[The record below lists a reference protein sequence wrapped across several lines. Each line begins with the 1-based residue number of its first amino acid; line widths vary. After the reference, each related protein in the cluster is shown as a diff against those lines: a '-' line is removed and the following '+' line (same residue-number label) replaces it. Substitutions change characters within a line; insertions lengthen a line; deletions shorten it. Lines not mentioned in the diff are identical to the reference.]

1 MRAFKLIDQQT
12 MEKYAKLVLQKG
24 VNLQEGQPLLIN
36 APLEGATFTK
46 IIVRQAYEMGAKDV
60 HVNWSDDELT
70 LLKYKYAPEEVLA
83 HFPEWRVMLNESY
96 AKDDAALIS
105 IHATNPDLLKD
116 IDPKRISMANQA
128 AAEAMANFQQYVM
141 NDKVTWT
148 VISIPTGDWA
158 QKIFPDLSREKAI
171 KRLWEEIVKIVRV
184 DQDDPIAAWD
194 QHNATLE
201 RAKNV
206 LNDKAYTKLIFKAP
220 GTNLEIGLP
229 KGHLWHGGAAVSEK
243 GTVFNPNMPTE
254 EVFTA
259 PHKYEVN
266 GTVSSTMPLNHGGTL
281 IDEFTLTFKDGQVVD
296 FSAKQGE
303 EALKHL
309 LNTDEGAKRLG
320 EVALVPKESPISQAG
335 TIFYNTLFDEN
346 ASCHVALGKA
356 YPTNVEGGAKL
367 NRDEL
372 DEIGINDSLIHV
384 DFMIG
389 SDELDIDG
397 VKADGTI
404 EPVFRQGTWAISLK
418 E

>member
-1 MRAFKLIDQQT
+1 MIEKETIQ
-12 MEKYAKLVLQKG
+12 KYAKLVLQKG
-24 VNLQEGQPLLIN
+24 VNLQKGQPVLIN
-36 APLEGATFTK
+36 APLEGANFAK
-46 IIVRQAYEMGAKDV
+46 AIVREAYEMGAKDV

-70 LLKYKYAPEEVLA
+70 LLKYKHATKEVLA
-83 HFPEWRVMLNESY
+83 QFPKWRVMLNESY
-96 AKDDAALIS
+96 VKDDAALIS

-116 IDPKRISMANQA
+116 IDPERISLANKA
-128 AAEAMANFQQYVM
+128 AAEAMANFQAYVM
-141 NDKVTWT
+141 NDQVTWT
-148 VISIPTGDWA
+148 VISIPTEDWA
-158 QKIFPDLSREKAI
+158 QKVFPEVSRKQAM
-171 KRLWEEIVKIVRV
+171 KQLWEAIIKAVRV
-184 DQDDPIAAWD
+184 DEADPIAAWEK
-194 QHNATLE
+194 HNETLE
-201 RAKNV
+201 RAKNI

-229 KGHLWHGGAAVSEK
+229 EGHIWLGGAAVSKK

-266 GTVSSTMPLNHGGTL
+266 GTVASTMPLNHGGTL
-281 IDEFTLTFKDGQVVD
+281 IDEFTLTFKDGAVVD

-320 EVALVPKESPISQAG
+320 EVALVPKESPIAEAG

-356 YPTNVEGGAKL
+356 YPTNVEGGATL
-367 NRDEL
+367 NRAEL
-372 DEIGINDSLIHV
+372 DKVGINDSLIHV

-397 VKADGTI
+397 VKDDGTV
-404 EPVFRQGTWAISLK
+404 EPVFRQGTWAIS
-418 E
+418 

>member
-1 MRAFKLIDQQT
+1 
-12 MEKYAKLVLQKG
+12 MEKYAKLVLRKG
-24 VNLQEGQPLLIN
+24 VNLQKGQPLLIN
-36 APLEGATFTK
+36 APLEGADFTK
-46 IIVRQAYEMGAKDV
+46 VVVRQAYEMGAKDV

-141 NDKVTWT
+141 NDKVTWK
-148 VISIPTGDWA
+148 VSSIPTGDWA
-158 QKIFPDLSREKAI
+158 QKIFPGLSREKAI

-229 KGHLWHGGAAVSEK
+229 KGHIWHGGAAESEK
-243 GTVFNPNMPTE
+243 GTIFNPNMPTE

-266 GTVSSTMPLNHGGTL
+266 GTVKSTLPLNHGGTL
-281 IDEFTLTFKDGQVVD
+281 IDEFSLTFKDGAVVD
-296 FSAKQGE
+296 FSAEQGE
-303 EALKHL
+303 AALVNFL
-309 LNTDEGAKRLG
+309 DIDEGARRLG
-320 EVALVPKESPISQAG
+320 EVAHGPNDSPISQAG
-335 TIFYNTLFDEN
+335 TIFYNTLCDDD
-346 ASCHVALGKA
+346 ASCHVALAKA
-356 YPTNVEGGAKL
+356 YASNVEGGAKL
-367 NRDEL
+367 SREQL
-372 DEIGINDSLIHV
+372 DEHGINDSLIHV

-389 SDELDIDG
+389 SDELSIDG
-397 VKADGTI
+397 VKKDGTV
-404 EPVFRQGTWAISLK
+404 EPVFRKGTWAITFD